1 MALKNPT
8 ITKEQAKEE
17 LIRIVNLLGK
27 TPTRN
32 EFYKNVELIGCHK
45 TAMAMLFGTNPYTG
59 LLIFSGLEI
68 QHKPKE
74 QTEKVEC
81 LNCKKVF
88 LKLASAVRRSPNHF
102 CSRSC
107 AAIHNNTHKTTGTRR
122 SKLEAYLEEQLT
134 VLFPELEILFNDKT
148 AINSELDIYIPS
160 LKLAFELNGIFHY
173 EPIFGKD
180 KLNQIQNND
189 GNKFQKCQ
197 ENQISLCIIDTS
209 SQKRFTELSS
219 KKYLDIIVSII
230 EQ

>member
-17 LIRIVNLLGK
+17 LLRIVNLLGK

-32 EFYKNVELIGCHK
+32 EFYENVELTGCHK
-45 TAMAMLFGTNPYTG
+45 TAIAMLFGINPYTA
-59 LLIFSGLEI
+59 LLIFSGIEV
-68 QHKPKE
+68 QHRPKE
-74 QTEKVEC
+74 PTQEVEC
-81 LNCKKVF
+81 LNCKKNF
-88 LKLASAVRRSPNHF
+88 LKVASEIRKTENHF
-102 CSRSC
+102 CSSSC
-107 AAIHNNTHKTTGTRR
+107 AATYNNTHKTTGTRR
-122 SKLEAYLEEQLT
+122 SKLEAYLEEQLQ

-160 LKLAFELNGIFHY
+160 MELAFELNGIFHY
-173 EPIFGKD
+173 EPIFGED

-219 KKYLDIIVSII
+219 KKYLDIIISII
-230 EQ
+230 EH